1 MHRPNH
7 NPNAAA
13 AATTVAGLAG
23 TPYTDASD
31 GKVREMTGAGRER
44 SPETLTRA
52 EKILVTMLV
61 AVLGS
66 AAAGFFAMNATM
78 NANFTAVNGHLL
90 GLQKQIGDL
99 RTEMHEEIGG
109 LRTEMREEIGGLR
122 TEVRQDI
129 DGLRTEVREDIGKLD
144 TRIARLETLFETHL
158 VGAARSGSAQG
169 KPEPPSGS

>member
-1 MHRPNH
+1 MNRPNH

-13 AATTVAGLAG
+13 AATAVAAPAG
-23 TPYTDASD
+23 TPYTDVSD
-31 GKVREMTGAGRER
+31 GKVREMTGTGRER
-44 SPETLTRA
+44 SPEILTRA
-52 EKILVTMLV
+52 EKILVAMLM

-66 AAAGFFAMNATM
+66 AAAGFFTMNATM

-90 GLQKQIGDL
+90 DLQKQIGDL

-109 LRTEMREEIGGLR
+109 FRTEMHEEIGGLR
-122 TEVRQDI
+122 TEVR
-129 DGLRTEVREDIGKLD
+129 EEIGKLD

-158 VGAARSGSAQG
+158 VGAARSGSPEG

>member
-1 MHRPNH
+1 MNRPNH
-7 NPNAAA
+7 NPNARA

-52 EKILVTMLV
+52 EKILVTILA

-66 AAAGFFAMNATM
+66 AAAGFFAMNSTM

-90 GLQKQIGDL
+90 DLQQQIGD
-99 RTEMHEEIGG
+99 

>member
-1 MHRPNH
+1 MNRPNH
-7 NPNAAA
+7 NPNARA
-13 AATTVAGLAG
+13 AATAVAEPAG
-23 TPYTDASD
+23 TPYTEASD
-31 GKVREMTGAGRER
+31 GKVREMTGAVRER

-52 EKILVTMLV
+52 EKILVTILA

-122 TEVRQDI
+122 TEMREEI
-129 DGLRTEVREDIGKLD
+129 GGLRTEMREEIGKLD

-158 VGAARSGSAQG
+158 VGAARSGSPDG
-169 KPEPPSGS
+169 KPEPPPRS

>member
-1 MHRPNH
+1 MEGCALNRPNH
-7 NPNAAA
+7 NPNAPAVATAVAA
-13 AATTVAGLAG
+13 PAG
-23 TPYTDASD
+23 TPYTEASD
-31 GKVREMTGAGRER
+31 GTVREMTGAGRER

-52 EKILVTMLV
+52 EKILVTMLA

-90 GLQKQIGDL
+90 GLQKQVGDL

-122 TEVRQDI
+122 TEM
-129 DGLRTEVREDIGKLD
+129 REEIGKLD

-158 VGAARSGSAQG
+158 VGAARSGSPDG
-169 KPEPPSGS
+169 KPEPPPRS